1 MVSFEAGDETR
12 TRYLHLGKVALYRM
26 SYTRITQ
33 LIILPRLEMS
43 RPILHVL
50 SLFFLF
56 FSIHINPLLRQRAA
70 ACMMILLKTLK
81 DAKGMGESE

>member
-33 LIILPRLEMS
+33 LIILPRLKMS
-43 RPILHVL
+43 RPNFHVL
-50 SLFFLF
+50 AQFSHFFRID
-56 FSIHINPLLRQRAA
+56 SILSCAGRRRRV
-70 ACMMILLKTLK
+70 
-81 DAKGMGESE
+81 